1 MRILLDENLPRK
13 LKQAFPGHLV
23 TTVGEMGWS
32 GKKNGELLKLAEEV
46 FEVLVTVDKSI
57 QYQQNFTN
65 RQLILVTLIVAHNQI
80 SYLLPMIPRVL
91 KELQVATSGQVINVG
106 SP

>member
-32 GKKNGELLKLAEEV
+32 GRQNGDLLKLAEEV
-46 FEVLVTVDKSI
+46 FEVLVTVDKGI
-57 QYQQNFTN
+57 QYQQNFTD
-65 RQLILVTLIVAHNQI
+65 RQLILVTLIVVQNKI
-80 SYLLPMIPRVL
+80 SFLLPLIPRML
-91 KELQVATSGQVINVG
+91 KELQIAT
-106 SP
+106 P

>member
-32 GKKNGELLKLAEEV
+32 GKRNGDLLNLAEEV
-46 FEVLVTVDKSI
+46 FEVLVTVDKGI
-57 QYQQNFTN
+57 QYQQNFTD
-65 RQLILVTLIVAHNQI
+65 RQLILVTLIVVHNKIQ
-80 SYLLPMIPRVL
+80 YLLPLIPKVL
-91 KELQVATSGQVINVG
+91 KQLQMAIPGQVINIGV
-106 SP
+106 P

>member
-32 GKKNGELLKLAEEV
+32 GRKNGDLLKLAEEV
-46 FEVLVTVDKSI
+46 FEVLVTVDKGI
-57 QYQQNFTN
+57 QYQQNFTD
-65 RQLILVTLIVAHNQI
+65 RQLILVTLIVVQNKI
-80 SYLLPMIPRVL
+80 SYLLPLIPRVL
-91 KELQVATSGQVINVG
+91 KELQVATPGQVINIDV
-106 SP
+106 P

>member
-32 GKKNGELLKLAEEV
+32 GRKNAELLKLAEEV
-46 FEVLVTVDKSI
+46 FEVLVTVDKGI
-57 QYQQNFTN
+57 QYQQNFTD
-65 RQLILVTLIVAHNQI
+65 RQLILVTLIVVHNKI
-80 SYLLPMIPRVL
+80 SYLLPLIPRVL
-91 KELQVATSGQVINVG
+91 KALQTAI
-106 SP
+106 P

>member
-1 MRILLDENLPRK
+1 MKTYPENLNK
-13 LKQAFPGHLV
+13 HFLV
-23 TTVGEMGWS
+23 TWLPRWAKWGWS

-57 QYQQNFTN
+57 QYQQNLTN

-80 SYLLPMIPRVL
+80 SYLLPLIPRVL
-91 KELQVATSGQVINVG
+91 KELQMATPGQVINVG